1 MSTRPFFD
9 VARDIRR
16 GMFLDECADKLQE
29 VVRAV
34 DETAKPAK
42 LVIEITVSPAARVGG
57 AVKIADKITTKLPA
71 LPAGETIMFMTPE
84 NNLVANDPKQQT
96 LELKAVS
103 VSEDKPLQQVAS

>member
-9 VARDIRR
+9 VARDIRQ

-34 DETAKPAK
+34 DETGKSAK
-42 LVIEITVSPAARVGG
+42 LVIEISVTPAARVGG
-57 AVKIADKITTKLPA
+57 AVKIADKVVTKLPA

-96 LELKAVS
+96 LELKAVPTND
-103 VSEDKPLQQVAS
+103 DKPLQKVAG